1 MIGIPAAGS
10 QRARSPLGAAMLGAL
25 VVLIVGGL
33 LIETGSFGINKR
45 TTVVENQIARPASMQ
60 TGGGLTTND
69 VYRRDAPGVA
79 YVRAEVVQRTQSPF
93 GGSQT
98 QRGEATGSGFVIDDQ
113 GYILTNAHV
122 VEGATNVTV
131 QLGDTTMGARVVGSD
146 TSADIAVLKVNT
158 AGANLHP
165 LALGDSSSVQVGD
178 PVVAIGNPFGLD
190 RTVTTGIVSAL
201 QREIQA
207 PNGVTIKHVIQT
219 DAAINP
225 GNSGGPLIDSSGR
238 VIGINSQ
245 IASTSGGSNG
255 IAFAVP
261 IGTAKKIADSLM
273 KKQASGAAQS

>member
-33 LIETGSFGINKR
+33 LMETGTFGINKR
-45 TTVVENQIARPASMQ
+45 TTVVENQISRPASMQ

-79 YVRAEVVQRTQSPF
+79 YVRAEVVQRSQSPF

-113 GYILTNAHV
+113 GYVLTNAHV

-131 QLGDTTMGARVVGSD
+131 QLGGTTMSARVVGSD

-261 IGTAKKIADSLM
+261 IGTAKKIADSLI
-273 KKQASGAAQS
+273 KKQASGLAQS